1 MAIGLNIIEL
11 QDRLEYVFKD
21 LSILERA
28 LTHSSYANEQRS
40 KGIILPSNERL
51 EFLGDSIIQMVISEY
66 LFQNYRKHREGSL
79 SRMRQQIVCEKTLSK
94 IAADLNLGKYINIG
108 NGEELNNCRE
118 RPKILADTF
127 EAVIAAIY
135 LDSSETSANICKN
148 VILKLFEEVLQSD
161 DIRKKND
168 YKTML
173 QELVEQDGGSILEY
187 KVVGESGPEHNKLF
201 SVHACINN
209 NVVGQGV
216 GSTKRKA
223 EMQAA
228 KTALRLFGVINK

>member
-201 SVHACINN
+201 SVYACINN